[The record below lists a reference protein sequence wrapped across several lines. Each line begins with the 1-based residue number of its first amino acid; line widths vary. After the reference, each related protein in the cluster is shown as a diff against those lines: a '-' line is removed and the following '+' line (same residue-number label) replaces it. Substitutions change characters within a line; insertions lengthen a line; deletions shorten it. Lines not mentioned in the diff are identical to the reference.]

1 MPSYPRSADHRVRPA
16 PTRVTRRRVVTV
28 LVASLASG
36 LAPPAL
42 RAAGLGEPRHLSIGL
57 DALTHEL
64 AQRFPLDARVLE
76 IADARASR
84 PQLRLLPEA
93 NRVAIDLAL
102 LLTDRVL
109 GARFPGHMV
118 FDAGLRYDAADPAVR
133 LEQARVRSFRFD
145 GLPPEIA
152 AGVNQAGRQL
162 AEQQLEGLA
171 VYRPRPEELRSAELM
186 GYRPGA
192 ITVLADRV
200 RLTLEPI

>member
-1 MPSYPRSADHRVRPA
+1 MPSRLPSTTPAVHR
-16 PTRVTRRRVVTV
+16 
-28 LVASLASG
+28 
-36 LAPPAL
+36 
-42 RAAGLGEPRHLSIGL
+42 RAALTFLIAGPLATLAGPRRAAGQGLGEPRHLSIGA
-57 DALTHEL
+57 DALTQEL
-64 AQRFPLDARVLE
+64 AQRFPLQARVLDL
-76 IADARASR
+76 ADARAER

-93 NRVAIDLAL
+93 NRVALDLQ
-102 LLTDRVL
+102 LTLTERVL
-109 GARFPGHMV
+109 GARFPGRMV

-133 LEQARVRSFRFD
+133 LAQPRVRSFRFD

-171 VYRPRPEELRSAELM
+171 VYRPRPEDLRSAELM

-200 RLTLEPI
+200 RVTLEPL